1 MAYTK
6 DDFLRDLAIYSAGGI
21 IGVSGTRKMVEYAA
35 KKGIQ
40 LAGLTATRAAP
51 AVGRAAVAN
60 PYATGALLGAAAL
73 QTDPGQMLLAE
84 AEERGRQ
91 DRIALERAQQDL
103 IFGTQEKGQPSVRP
117 INLVKRLERE

>member
-51 AVGRAAVAN
+51 AVG
-60 PYATGALLGAAAL
+60 LS
-73 QTDPGQMLLAE
+73 
-84 AEERGRQ
+84 
-91 DRIALERAQQDL
+91 L
-103 IFGTQEKGQPSVRP
+103 IH
-117 INLVKRLERE
+117 I